1 MAEIFRGRM
10 VGVGGF
16 EKPVAIKKI
25 LPRLAKDER
34 FIKLLVNEAKINASL
49 SHANIVQIHD
59 LGINEDG
66 EYFLVLE
73 YVDGQ
78 DLRAIL
84 EEARN
89 QRVQVP
95 RSVGL
100 YVGGEIC
107 QALDH
112 AHRLVGP
119 DGAPLGLVHR
129 DVSPANILVSRAG
142 EVKLTDFGIAKH
154 EQEASIVTTLK
165 GKFAYMS
172 PEQARSM
179 PLDQTSDLFSLGLIL
194 YEMLVGRRAIAGAT
208 DFEVLQAVRE
218 ARYARPREVVP
229 DFPPELEEIL
239 LKALAPRA
247 RDRWPSALALGA
259 ALREY
264 RFAMAQ
270 AGAGAAELAAL
281 ISKLFPQEE
290 EEDSGKSEF
299 ITINTV
305 AGFPIRDDS
314 APMPTPTPASF
325 MDGPSGQMTPSF
337 DLEPTMVQNDPL
349 KADEPFRQIELL
361 PGRPR
366 KRDSAD
372 GADPLPPVPRPEAR
386 LIADAL
392 FTPAPERLEEFRE
405 SAPIHLEDDS
415 TGGQMAAPRPIIES
429 SDSATPISVPA
440 VSGAARS
447 PALSEPPRPSSRS
460 LSASAI
466 LDLAPRPSTVV
477 KLRPRRWP
485 AVTAMV
491 VAAAGALGWLAWSNR
506 PPARTVFVVDSSPVG
521 AEVYVDDRLMGA
533 TPLRAPVARDGR
545 DHDIELRK
553 VGYWPDRKRAR
564 GEGDS
569 QSVSVNLEPARTEL
583 KVRSKPSHARVTV
596 DGASACETP
605 CIVENVETRRKHS
618 VSIQLA
624 GHVSW
629 EREID
634 IPATGVTPIEALLAP
649 LPVSDKVAGANK
661 VAASA
666 QVAARAPSAL
676 GTVRRVEGEAPISAR
691 AAAKP
696 AGDVVLK
703 SEPWAR
709 IIVDG
714 KDSGRTT
721 SAAPFKLPVGKHEIT
736 LVNPP
741 LKLKKTLTIVVKTE
755 EPTRKFIPLR

>member
-34 FIKLLVNEAKINASL
+34 FIKLLVNEAKINSSL

-89 QRVQVP
+89 QRVTIP
-95 RSVGL
+95 RGVGL

-119 DGAPLGLVHR
+119 DGVSLGLVHR

-194 YEMLVGRRAIAGAT
+194 YELLVGRRAIAGAT

-229 DFPPELEEIL
+229 DFPADLEEIV
-239 LKALAPRA
+239 LKAMAPRP

-270 AGAGAAELAAL
+270 AGSGAAELAAL
-281 ISKLFPQEE
+281 IAKLFPQEE

-314 APMPTPTPASF
+314 AGTPTPASF
-325 MDGPSGQMTPSF
+325 VDGPSAQMTPSF
-337 DLEPTMVQNDPL
+337 DLEPTVVQNDPL
-349 KADEPFRQIELL
+349 KADAPFQKLELR
-361 PGRPR
+361 PGRRTEHTPT
-366 KRDSAD
+366 
-372 GADPLPPVPRPEAR
+372 GVDPLPPPPEAR
-386 LIADAL
+386 LMANAL

-415 TGGQMAAPRPIIES
+415 TAGRPNRVIES
-429 SDSATPISVPA
+429 VDSSTPISLPKLADSV
-440 VSGAARS
+440 RS
-447 PALSEPPRPSSRS
+447 PALSEPPRPIGRS

-466 LDLAPRPSTVV
+466 LEMAPRPSTVV

-485 AVTAMV
+485 AVAAMV
-491 VAAAGALGWLAWSNR
+491 VLAAGALGWLAWSNR
-506 PPARTVFVVDSSPVG
+506 PPARTIFMVDSSPVG
-521 AEVYVDDRLMGA
+521 AEVYVDDAMVGT
-533 TPLRAPVARDGR
+533 TPVRAPVARDGR
-545 DHDIELRK
+545 DHDVELRK

-564 GEGDS
+564 GDGDL
-569 QSVSVNLEPARTEL
+569 QTVSVNLEPARTAV
-583 KVRSKPSHARVTV
+583 KVRSKPTHAHVTV
-596 DGASACETP
+596 DGASACDTP
-605 CIVENVETRRKHS
+605 CVVENVETRRKHS
-618 VSIQLA
+618 VSIALA
-624 GHVSW
+624 GHVAW

-634 IPATGVTPIEALLAP
+634 VPPSGVLPIEALLAP
-649 LPVSDKVAGANK
+649 LPPANTVAGANK
-661 VAASA
+661 VVASA

-691 AAAKP
+691 SATKA

-741 LKLKKTLTIVVKTE
+741 LKLKKTLSIVVKAE